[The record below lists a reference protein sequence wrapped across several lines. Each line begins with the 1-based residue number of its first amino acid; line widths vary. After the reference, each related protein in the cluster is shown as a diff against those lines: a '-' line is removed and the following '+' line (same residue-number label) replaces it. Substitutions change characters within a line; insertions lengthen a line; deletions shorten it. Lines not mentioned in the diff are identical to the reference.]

1 MMPACRGA
9 RHVEGEAMT
18 HPDTSTLAGET
29 HQPLPLRHA
38 FAVFAGNGLEFYDFV
53 TYAFFAVYI
62 GRTFF
67 PSDDPSLSLL
77 GSLGTFGA
85 GFITRPIGAMIL
97 GPMGDRIGRKPVMVL
112 TFMLMGLGIAGL
124 CLTPSYARIGIAA
137 PILVLIFRLVQG
149 FALGGE
155 IGPSTAYMIEAAP
168 LERRGLYGAM
178 QFLTQ
183 DAATTVA
190 GIVGLVLALN
200 LSEQQLQDWGWRA
213 AMGLGVAVIPFGL
226 WLRRR
231 LPETMVLPASADMRD
246 QAAAERPRLRAR
258 LAPHMRVIVCGLLI
272 LTAGT
277 IGNYTVEY
285 MTTYALSSLH
295 LPSTIAFG
303 TVIVS
308 GSAGMLMDAAGGWLS
323 DRFGRKPVMLLP
335 MAALAVLILPS
346 FWLINRYPGMAT
358 LYPASA
364 LLMMLLNLGSISVL
378 TMLSEQ
384 LPMRMR
390 CGAVAI
396 VYAFAISIFGGSTQ
410 FMETW
415 LIRVSGSPMAP
426 AWYWFGAALVGL
438 GAILL
443 TRESAPTRLKALRTP
458 LASSATTA

>member
-1 MMPACRGA
+1 
-9 RHVEGEAMT
+9 MT
-18 HPDTSTLAGET
+18 QADSLRQADDSRR
-29 HQPLPLRHA
+29 PLPLRHA

-53 TYAFFAVYI
+53 TYGFFAVYI

-67 PSDDPSLSLL
+67 PSDDASLSLL

-85 GFITRPIGAMIL
+85 GFITRPVGAMIL
-97 GPMGDRIGRKPVMVL
+97 GPLGDRIGRKPVMVL
-112 TFMLMGLGIAGL
+112 TFMLMGLGVAGL
-124 CLTPSYARIGIAA
+124 CLTPSYAQIGIAA

-155 IGPSTAYMIEAAP
+155 VGPSTAYMIEAAP
-168 LERRGLYGAM
+168 PERRGLYGAM
-178 QFLTQ
+178 QYLTQ
-183 DAATTVA
+183 DASTTVA
-190 GIVGLVLALN
+190 GIVGLILALK
-200 LSEQQLQDWGWRA
+200 LSEQELQGWGWRA
-213 AMGLGVAVIPFGL
+213 AMGIGVVIIPFGL

-231 LPETMVLPASADMRD
+231 LPETMLPPDSAETRVE
-246 QAAAERPRLRAR
+246 ARPERPNLRAR
-258 LAPHMRVIVCGLLI
+258 LAPHMRLIICGLLI
-272 LTAGT
+272 LTAAT

-285 MTTYALSSLH
+285 MTTYALSSLK
-295 LPSTIAFG
+295 LSSSIAFG

-308 GSAGMLMDAAGGWLS
+308 GMAGMAMDLAGGWLS

-335 MAALAVLILPS
+335 MIALVILILPC

-358 LYPASA
+358 LYPTSA

-378 TMLSEQ
+378 IMLSEQ

-396 VYAFAISIFGGSTQ
+396 VYAFAVSIFGGSTQ
-410 FMETW
+410 FIETW

-438 GAILL
+438 AAILL
-443 TRESAPTRLKALRTP
+443 TRESAPARVKSASTP
-458 LASSATTA
+458 LMSPVTTASTEST

>member
-1 MMPACRGA
+1 MAIS
-9 RHVEGEAMT
+9 
-18 HPDTSTLAGET
+18 DTTQRDEPRP
-29 HQPLPLRHA
+29 HLPLRHA
-38 FAVFAGNGLEFYDFV
+38 VAVFAGNGLEFYDFV

-67 PSDDPSLSLL
+67 PSTDASLSLL

-112 TFMLMGLGIAGL
+112 TFLLMGVGVAGL

-137 PILVLIFRLVQG
+137 PILVLVFRLVQG

-155 IGPSTAYMIEAAP
+155 VGPSTAYMIEAAP
-168 LERRGLYGAM
+168 AHRRGLYGAM
-178 QFLTQ
+178 QYLTQ
-183 DAATTVA
+183 DASTTLA
-190 GIVGLVLALN
+190 GIVGWVLALN

-213 AMGLGVAVIPFGL
+213 AMGLGVAIIPFGL
-226 WLRRR
+226 WLRSR
-231 LPETMVLPASADMRD
+231 LPESMQPRTAADTPPGPS
-246 QAAAERPRLRAR
+246 RPRTGLR
-258 LAPHMRVIVCGLLI
+258 PYMRVIVCGLLI

-277 IGNYTVEY
+277 IGNYTVQY

-295 LPSTIAFG
+295 LSSTVAFG
-303 TVIVS
+303 TVIAS
-308 GSAGMLMDAAGGWLS
+308 GTAGMLMDLTGGWLS
-323 DRFGRKPVMLLP
+323 DRFGRKPVMLYPLI
-335 MAALAVLILPS
+335 ALVVLILPA

-378 TMLSEQ
+378 IMLSEQ
-384 LPMRMR
+384 LPMRIR

-396 VYAFAISIFGGSTQ
+396 VYAFAVSIFGGSTQ

-438 GAILL
+438 VAVAL
-443 TRESAPTRLKALRTP
+443 TRESAPRRVHAAAP
-458 LASSATTA
+458 LPTAAARP